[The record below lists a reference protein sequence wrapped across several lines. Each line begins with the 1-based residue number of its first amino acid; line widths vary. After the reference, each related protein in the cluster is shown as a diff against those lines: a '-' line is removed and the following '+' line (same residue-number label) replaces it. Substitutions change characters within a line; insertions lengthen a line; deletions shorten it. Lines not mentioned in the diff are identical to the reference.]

1 MNKLNVAFVGCGLI
15 AVEYVEVYCSLPW
28 VRLAICID
36 VDESLARRT
45 AERCSSITGDCPRV
59 SSVFE
64 DALASEIDVVV
75 INTPN
80 DLHRPQ
86 ALAAIAAGKHVLLQ
100 KPLAAN
106 LADAQLIADAVR
118 NASSTVGMYMSYLDH
133 PVLHDLRDLVRA
145 GFYGDVVEFYGRTM
159 HPKGMMWSKE
169 ALQGKRSWRNSIQ
182 RTGGGCFIQLA
193 VHYIRLAQWILGARI
208 VEVQAY
214 TANLHS
220 PGLEGEDLGM
230 AWLRTEANTQIVLS
244 TAWCATGDQL
254 SITGTKGA
262 ADYLY
267 NKTLNLK
274 LQSDFAY
281 KGRAINFASKAGELV
296 AVEVAAPR
304 LGETSNV
311 LNQHR
316 RFLEAVRD
324 GRPVDV
330 TVEEALQDMHVLAA
344 CYESAASH
352 SAVRVVDSALVTA

>member
-1 MNKLNVAFVGCGLI
+1 LNKLKVAFVGCGLI

-28 VRLAICID
+28 VRLAVCID
-36 VDESLARRT
+36 VDESLAQRT
-45 AERCSSITGDCPRV
+45 AERCSVLTGDRPQV
-59 SSVFE
+59 SSAFE
-64 DALASEIDVVV
+64 DALAPEIDVVV

-106 LADAQLIADAVR
+106 LADAQLIAEAAR
-118 NASSTVGMYMSYLDH
+118 NAKSTIGMYMSYLDH
-133 PVLHDLRDLVRA
+133 PVLHDLRDLVRT
-145 GFYGDVVEFYGRTM
+145 GFYGDAVEFYGRTM
-159 HPKGMMWSKE
+159 HPKGMMWSRE
-169 ALQGKRSWRNSIQ
+169 ALLGKCSWRNSVQ

-230 AWLRTEANTQIVLS
+230 AWLRTEADTQIVLS

-262 ADYLY
+262 TDYLY

-274 LQSDFAY
+274 PQSDFAY
-281 KGRAINFASKAGELV
+281 KGRAIDFVSKADETV
-296 AVEVAAPR
+296 SFDVAAPR
-304 LGETSNV
+304 LGETGNA

-330 TVEEALQDMHVLAA
+330 TVNEALQDMKVLAA
-344 CYESAASH
+344 CYESAVSH
-352 SAVRVVDSALVTA
+352 AAVRVVAPALVTV